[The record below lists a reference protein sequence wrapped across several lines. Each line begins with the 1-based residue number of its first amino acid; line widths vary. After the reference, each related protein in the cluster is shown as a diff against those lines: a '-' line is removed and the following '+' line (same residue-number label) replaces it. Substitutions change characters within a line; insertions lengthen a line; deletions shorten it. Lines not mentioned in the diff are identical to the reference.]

1 MVFESMKNRI
11 HRVQLKA
18 IFQAADRSEAALNRC
33 ALTING

>member
-1 MVFESMKNRI
+1 MVLESMKNRI

-18 IFQAADRSEAALNRC
+18 VADRSEAALNRC